1 MLFRFPIK
9 ERSRNTQPRRNGM
22 SHESWQ
28 TNKLEPRIMLAADA
42 GVAADVG
49 TLVADAEVTASSV
62 SMSATKAAPSIVF
75 IDGDLSDAD
84 VLVAGLSNDSEF
96 VLLDPQQDMIGQIS
110 NFLAN
115 RSNISQLHIVT
126 HGQSGALLLGDQR
139 VNEQT
144 LASNQDQVRSW
155 ATAFTSKADILLY
168 GCETGQGS
176 AGQKLVAQLAK
187 LTGADVAA
195 STDLTGNRSQGG
207 DWDLE
212 VQSGSIESA
221 VAFDVTSRNRFQDTL
236 DITVRAWGDTGEE
249 SFSLLIDGQEVQ
261 SWTAE
266 QTFKPYVYE
275 TDQSIDANRVSVRFN
290 NDLYQPEIGFD
301 RNLTVDNIM
310 IAGVTYESESD
321 STFSTGTWLPQ
332 DGVTPGVGR
341 GQVLQANGVFQ
352 YDQSEDIVNWN
363 GESWTSNNLD
373 AGVFVDPATNELAI
387 ISSTESSIWRRA
399 QLEGGELYSFSVD
412 AYRKFPS
419 ESGQPY
425 ASVGIDFRDSFGNE
439 IGEVIVD
446 TNGSDPNAEAVT
458 RQFVAPTG
466 ATSATIWAWVGD
478 SEPGSAT
485 NFRLS
490 EVSLTQIDVS
500 GDVTPPTAQF
510 NPNGSEPLV
519 FNGPDDSLSFVNR
532 YTDDQRL
539 AGSARIRVT
548 GPNGY
553 DQIAVAFTG
562 DGNGVTEINTL
573 HGIFPESEGT
583 PTRDWGSQDNGQY
596 TVILEPDSLTD
607 QAGNVAPGQVLGTFT
622 VAIDESVD
630 TGTDTLAPTAR
641 LSNATAQVNQQG
653 EAQFLL
659 VYQDNRDSIRF
670 ANDGLP
676 TVTVTGPNGYQASVN
691 GFAGGPGEGV
701 NETVEAF
708 VLPPG
713 AGGYVAGEYFVS
725 LNEDRIFDESGNAAP
740 AGLLGSF
747 QLILG

>member
-1 MLFRFPIK
+1 M
-9 ERSRNTQPRRNGM
+9 
-22 SHESWQ
+22 
-28 TNKLEPRIMLAADA
+28 
-42 GVAADVG
+42 
-49 TLVADAEVTASSV
+49 
-62 SMSATKAAPSIVF
+62 
-75 IDGDLSDAD
+75 
-84 VLVAGLSNDSEF
+84 
-96 VLLDPQQDMIGQIS
+96 
-110 NFLAN
+110 
-115 RSNISQLHIVT
+115 
-126 HGQSGALLLGDQR
+126 
-139 VNEQT
+139 
-144 LASNQDQVRSW
+144 
-155 ATAFTSKADILLY
+155 LY